1 MILRCLE
8 LILPELGL
16 ISPALIHDHC
26 IAALAVSDFPV
37 AAGWLLRYA
46 VFRVR

>member
-16 ISPALIHDHC
+16 ISPELIHDHC
-26 IAALAVSDFPV
+26 IAALAVSDFSI
-37 AAGWLLRYA
+37 AARWLRRYG